1 MTQAV
6 GIEQARSFGDRG
18 ECLEE
23 EAPGTADG
31 QVTIALA
38 KGVVEEAGQDVLFLA
53 QAAETLEEALLR
65 RTMDDEVGPGNQQ
78 LGGNL
83 DRLCVRYHPLGSFV
97 EAEQDVHRDRLGDQR
112 VAVVGGDPLRVVTEE
127 ACLDIAVDEEIA
139 APQAHQFQPAA
150 GERHVELDLERRR
163 SQHQCAHLRRVV
175 VGPGGNQHR
184 ADALR
189 HHRHPLFG
197 DTVDGLDMVDE
208 GLYVAHAG
216 GEARAVAAGA
226 WREAVATGVPG
237 EEVVFRQVEFVDQVG
252 DPPGVLMAA
261 VEQQHRLARAVR
273 RRAAG
278 RPVAVEEFYPVV
290 GGETQ
295 FLYVAH
301 VMSLCRCP
309 GREPGG
315 VASCGRPPPWCSPI
329 PAQACSSRPRRLAA
343 SSARPW
349 RTRLPMVSS
358 SRAAISNIS
367 QSIQASGNRP
377 LATPAPITPKHS
389 ARSLLP
395 IGPS

>member
-1 MTQAV
+1 MP
-6 GIEQARSFGDRG
+6 RG
-18 ECLEE
+18 GS
-23 EAPGTADG
+23 AGTADG

-38 KGVVEEAGQDVLFLA
+38 KGVVEEAGQDVLFPCA
-53 QAAETLEEALLR
+53 GCRDARRSAPAAHDGR
-65 RTMDDEVGPGNQQ
+65 RSRPGNQQ

-216 GEARAVAAGA
+216 GEARAIAAGA

-237 EEVVFRQVEFVDQVG
+237 EEVVFRQVEF
-252 DPPGVLMAA
+252 
-261 VEQQHRLARAVR
+261 R
-273 RRAAG
+273 R
-278 RPVAVEEFYPVV
+278 
-290 GGETQ
+290 
-295 FLYVAH
+295 
-301 VMSLCRCP
+301 
-309 GREPGG
+309 PGG
-315 VASCGRPPPWCSPI
+315 R
-329 PAQACSSRPRRLAA
+329 
-343 SSARPW
+343 
-349 RTRLPMVSS
+349 
-358 SRAAISNIS
+358 
-367 QSIQASGNRP
+367 
-377 LATPAPITPKHS
+377 S
-389 ARSLLP
+389 ARSAHGRGGTATPPGACRPAPGGWPASGGRRALP
-395 IGPS
+395 RRGW

>member
-1 MTQAV
+1 MAQAV
-6 GIEQARSFGDRG
+6 GIEQARSFGGRG

-163 SQHQCAHLRRVV
+163 SQH
-175 VGPGGNQHR
+175 
-184 ADALR
+184 
-189 HHRHPLFG
+189 
-197 DTVDGLDMVDE
+197 
-208 GLYVAHAG
+208 
-216 GEARAVAAGA
+216 
-226 WREAVATGVPG
+226 
-237 EEVVFRQVEFVDQVG
+237 
-252 DPPGVLMAA
+252 
-261 VEQQHRLARAVR
+261 
-273 RRAAG
+273 
-278 RPVAVEEFYPVV
+278 
-290 GGETQ
+290 
-295 FLYVAH
+295 
-301 VMSLCRCP
+301 
-309 GREPGG
+309 
-315 VASCGRPPPWCSPI
+315 
-329 PAQACSSRPRRLAA
+329 
-343 SSARPW
+343 
-349 RTRLPMVSS
+349 
-358 SRAAISNIS
+358 
-367 QSIQASGNRP
+367 
-377 LATPAPITPKHS
+377 
-389 ARSLLP
+389 
-395 IGPS
+395 